1 MRYRFLLIS
10 LSFLFV
16 FGVYAQN
23 KINLPVSFGQLISQ
37 KLKPFFSPSEGE
49 REDLLKGEVISTG
62 KVHSPT
68 KKEQQMFLFVA
79 GVHPRNCTRAMRK
92 LSLYENYKNYMDFI
106 KSSQYDEISQKFS
119 FTIDH
124 TLLPFPMIVKF
135 KIPEQTDKNYEKEI
149 QMIKSLGVEE
159 TDENIKNTLLGFN
172 GHLNLSLR
180 ALLCKKV
187 INVE

>member
-1 MRYRFLLIS
+1 
-10 LSFLFV
+10 
-16 FGVYAQN
+16 
-23 KINLPVSFGQLISQ
+23 
-37 KLKPFFSPSEGE
+37 
-49 REDLLKGEVISTG
+49 
-62 KVHSPT
+62 
-68 KKEQQMFLFVA
+68 MFLFVA